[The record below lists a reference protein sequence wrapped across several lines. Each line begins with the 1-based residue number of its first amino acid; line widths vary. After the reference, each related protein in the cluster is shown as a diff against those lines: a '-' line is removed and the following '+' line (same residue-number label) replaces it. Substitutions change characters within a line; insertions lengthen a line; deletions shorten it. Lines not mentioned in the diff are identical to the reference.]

1 MAGGKFS
8 GCCRVKMPF
17 FSHCLPR
24 KLRASP
30 SLYYYLFATIL
41 RSFFMPRLLR
51 IVQVV
56 TLIIALFC
64 ALAPQAIASP
74 KYLFKVASL
83 APEGSVWTQRFRE
96 FSQEVEDKSNGE
108 VGFKIYAGGVMG
120 DDLVMYRKMR
130 VGQLNGGGFTM
141 TGIGSVVPDFRVMGI
156 PFLLHSYEEVDW
168 VKQGLMEHFNKAFA
182 ENGLELIAL
191 TEVGF
196 IYTMSTV
203 PISTVEELK
212 KSTCW
217 TPDNDPLSSGFLETL
232 GVTPIPLSIPDVLTS
247 LQTGLVG
254 TVFNSFYGS
263 IVLQWYAKAKYIT
276 DMPFGYAYGAFL
288 LDRKQFA
295 RLPAKY
301 GELIKTAAAK
311 HFGVL
316 LEDTRKSNEEARSVL
331 KDNGVTLVNPD
342 PGALTDLE
350 VIRDKTVLGLKGKAF
365 SDEIYEEMMRLLAQY
380 RSR

>member
-1 MAGGKFS
+1 
-8 GCCRVKMPF
+8 
-17 FSHCLPR
+17 
-24 KLRASP
+24 
-30 SLYYYLFATIL
+30 
-41 RSFFMPRLLR
+41 MPRLLR
-51 IVQVV
+51 IVQV
-56 TLIIALFC
+56 ALVIM
-64 ALAPQAIASP
+64 ALVGAFPPQAAAGP
-74 KYLFKVASL
+74 KYLFKVATL
-83 APEGSVWTQRFRE
+83 APEGSVWTKRFRE
-96 FSQEVEDKSNGE
+96 FSREVEDKSNGE

-120 DDLVMYRKMR
+120 DDLAMYRKMR

-141 TGIGSVVPDFRVMGI
+141 TGIGSVVPDFRVLGI
-156 PFLLHSYEEVDW
+156 PFLLHSYAELDW
-168 VKQGLMEHFNKAFA
+168 VKQGLLEHFNKTFA

-203 PISTVEELK
+203 PIATVEELK

-217 TPDNDPLSSGFLETL
+217 APDNDPLSAGFLETL
-232 GVTPIPLSIPDVLTS
+232 GAAPIPLSIPDVLTS
-247 LQTGLVG
+247 LQTGLIG

-263 IVLQWYAKAKYIT
+263 IVLQWYSKANYIT

-295 RLPAKY
+295 RLPAKH

-316 LEDTRKSNEEARSVL
+316 LEDTRKSNAEARSVL
-331 KDNGVTLVNPD
+331 QDNGVTLVNPD
-342 PGALTDLE
+342 PGALKDLE
-350 VIRDKTVLGLKGKAF
+350 EIRDKTVLRLKGKAF
-365 SDEIYEEMMRLLAQY
+365 SDEIYEEMMRLLAEY